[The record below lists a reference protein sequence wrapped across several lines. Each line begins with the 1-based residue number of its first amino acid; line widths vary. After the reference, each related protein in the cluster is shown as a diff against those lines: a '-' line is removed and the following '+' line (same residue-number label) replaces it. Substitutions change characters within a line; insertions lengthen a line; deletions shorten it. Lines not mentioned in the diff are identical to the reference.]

1 MSGGCVN
8 SPDDGTVDATDL
20 ARQMQRAEIDAA
32 RQRADLVAAFY
43 NRLRQRQLDEDTALS
58 LTVWQYWSEWMGDG

>member
-1 MSGGCVN
+1 MN
-8 SPDDGTVDATDL
+8 SPDDGTVDATDM

-43 NRLRQRQLDEDTALS
+43 NRLRQRQLDDDTALN
-58 LTVWQYWSEWMGDG
+58 LTVWEYWSSWMGDG

>member
-1 MSGGCVN
+1 MS
-8 SPDDGTVDATDL
+8 DDL

-43 NRLRQRQLDEDTALS
+43 NRLKQRQLDDDTALN